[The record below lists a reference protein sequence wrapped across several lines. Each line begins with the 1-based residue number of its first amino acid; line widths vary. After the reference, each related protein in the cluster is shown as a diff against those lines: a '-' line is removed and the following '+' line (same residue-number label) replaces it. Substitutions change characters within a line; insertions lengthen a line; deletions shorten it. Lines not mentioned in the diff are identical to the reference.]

1 MMASIDSVIGSAAQE
16 LQMTTDQL
24 MVEGVRL
31 LLNRRLREINAK
43 IFEITGRYG
52 ISSVQEM
59 EERYEA
65 GQIEEAESWRDYQ
78 RLDHLQYN
86 QNRLRKLIES
96 FERRIDDTSNH
107 H

>member
-1 MMASIDSVIGSAAQE
+1 MTATIDSVIGSAAQE
-16 LQMTTDQL
+16 LQMTTEQL
-24 MVEGVRL
+24 MVEGLRL

-78 RLDHLQYN
+78 SLDHLQYK
-86 QNRLRKLIES
+86 QDRLNELIETL
-96 FERRIDDTSNH
+96 E
-107 H
+107 

>member
-1 MMASIDSVIGSAAQE
+1 MATIDSVMGSAAQE

-24 MVEGVRL
+24 MAEGLRL
-31 LLNRRLREINAK
+31 LLNRRLREVNAK

-65 GQIEEAESWRDYQ
+65 GQIEEADSWRDYQ
-78 RLDHLQYN
+78 SLDHLQYK
-86 QNRLRKLIES
+86 QDRLVELIETL
-96 FERRIDDTSNH
+96 E
-107 H
+107 